1 MTVSI
6 NITKLSTKRLLAY
19 KRKHFPSE
27 NYPHFIE
34 DWVHD
39 CDCAEC
45 KSTKDIIM
53 KYCEN
58 YNNIKDELG
67 KRENMKESSKG

>member
-6 NITKLSTKRLLAY
+6 NITKLTTKRLLAY
-19 KRKHFPSE
+19 KRKYFPSE

-39 CDCAEC
+39 CDCSEC
-45 KSTKDIIM
+45 KLIKEDM
-53 KYCEN
+53 KKYQEN
-58 YNNIKDELG
+58 YNNIKDELC
-67 KRENMKESSKG
+67 KRENTNELSKR